1 MRTIQSQALQY
12 VLGVTEKYLNESEK
26 MTINDKGERL
36 VALALTEKEIH
47 LLSSLVTIHIRRLE
61 GLIEEQPS
69 TLPTH
74 KNWMYDLEDKL
85 EDL

>member
-1 MRTIQSQALQY
+1 MI
-12 VLGVTEKYLNESEK
+12 
-26 MTINDKGERL
+26 INDKGERL
-36 VALALTEKEIH
+36 VAVALTEKETH

-61 GLIEEQPS
+61 GLVEEQPA

-74 KNWMYDLEDKL
+74 KEWMYKLEDKL

>member
-1 MRTIQSQALQY
+1 MRTIQSQVLQY
-12 VLGVTEKYLNESEK
+12 ILGEIEKHLNESEK
-26 MTINDKGERL
+26 MTINDKGEKL
-36 VALALTEKEIH
+36 VAVALTEKEIH

-61 GLIEEQPS
+61 GLIEEQPA